1 MYNIIFENADQ
12 PYFHKIR
19 NSYLLDH
26 LLFLSILTT
35 SSNDIFF
42 STSRTHVVDGCDS
55 RLIFISRYFLFFCL
69 KLSHQANQP
78 STIHP
83 QDRVAPHYWFRPFV
97 RLFLFDVWNIY
108 IYCKI
113 HLSCSFPSLHTC
125 LNNNFPSTFSLQQR
139 PNTVLKISWFQ
150 TYVQQYLSNITGW
163 CNRLVHV
170 ATSL

>member
-26 LLFLSILTT
+26 VLFLSILY
-35 SSNDIFF
+35 NFIQWYIFQYE
-42 STSRTHVVDGCDS
+42 SYACGCDS

-78 STIHP
+78 TTIHP

-170 ATSL
+170 AISL